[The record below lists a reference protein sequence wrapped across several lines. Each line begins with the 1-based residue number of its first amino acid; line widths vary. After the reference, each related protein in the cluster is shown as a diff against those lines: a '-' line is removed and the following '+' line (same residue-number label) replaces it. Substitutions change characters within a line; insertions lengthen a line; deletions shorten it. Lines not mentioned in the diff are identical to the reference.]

1 MPVHS
6 QFKRIAHGLPAKETY
21 YNTTQAITHRI
32 YSSTAFVAISCSCI
46 YLYQTAYAYIEFG
59 MEFPW
64 YGCVVD
70 KSEGMTSLFYIYI
83 YFCCCLFFQCN
94 NGCGTYIWLGL
105 LTWLYFVFF
114 FYYHIIISSVLKWMV
129 DSNLSALLG
138 TFSWFCMEVLLS
150 IVYRSVH

>member
-6 QFKRIAHGLPAKETY
+6 QFKRIAGQRDILQHNTSDNTSHIQQYSIRGYIMLMHIFISDCVRIRRIWHG
-21 YNTTQAITHRI
+21 
-32 YSSTAFVAISCSCI
+32 ISMVWLRRWQI
-46 YLYQTAYAYIEFG
+46 WG
-59 MEFPW
+59 
-64 YGCVVD
+64 VD
-70 KSEGMTSLFYIYI
+70 ISFFYIYI

-129 DSNLSALLG
+129 DSNLSAPLG
-138 TFSWFCMEVLLS
+138 TFSWFCMEVLFS